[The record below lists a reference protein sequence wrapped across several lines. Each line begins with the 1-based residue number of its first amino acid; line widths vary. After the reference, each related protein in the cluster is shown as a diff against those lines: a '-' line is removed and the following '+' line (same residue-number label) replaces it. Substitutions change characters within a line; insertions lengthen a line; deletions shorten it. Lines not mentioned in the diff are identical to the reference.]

1 MIPPLSSISFTY
13 EVIKASCCTREFRCL
28 KILTPQW
35 IKFQILLSWKKGSP
49 SSRFAA
55 SASLLTWILSV
66 CESLQVWTSVE
77 ILQRILSYIWN
88 QWMDLDYADRTFGKE
103 FRGLISLRTF
113 YRSIITSTKVIG
125 WDIDQEKQKIYT
137 LAPDIEW
144 LI

>member
-1 MIPPLSSISFTY
+1 M
-13 EVIKASCCTREFRCL
+13 
-28 KILTPQW
+28 
-35 IKFQILLSWKKGSP
+35 
-49 SSRFAA
+49 
-55 SASLLTWILSV
+55 
-66 CESLQVWTSVE
+66 E
-77 ILQRILSYIWN
+77 ILQRILSSIWN

-144 LI
+144 LIQFEGEFLHL